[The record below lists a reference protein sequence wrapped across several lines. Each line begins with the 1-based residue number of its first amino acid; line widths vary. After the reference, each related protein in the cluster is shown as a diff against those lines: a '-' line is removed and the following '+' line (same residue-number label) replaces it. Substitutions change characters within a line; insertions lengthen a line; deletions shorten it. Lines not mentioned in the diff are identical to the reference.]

1 MPTHGDTAS
10 APGAVAIATGQ
21 SAGRERPAADAMAPP
36 HLAVP
41 TAPVSPGAAPRPT
54 PTWLRNAV
62 VPALDHGPAIAIVID
77 DLGVSRNATQAV
89 TRLKAPLTL
98 SFLAYAPH
106 LREQTRAARAAGHEL
121 LVHVP
126 MEPVGPAWPG
136 PGALLASLAPAE
148 LAARLRSQ
156 LDSFPGPVGI
166 NNHMGSL
173 LTADRALMAL
183 VMAELHRRDLL
194 FLDSR
199 TTPKSVAADEAA
211 RAGVP
216 HAVRDVFLDDPLV
229 TIGQQLARVEQI
241 AMKRGVAVAIG
252 HPHETTISALR
263 EWLPTLA
270 AKGFALVPIST
281 VVARQACADG
291 LLALADPCARS
302 SAIASLVQ

>member
-1 MPTHGDTAS
+1 VRKA
-10 APGAVAIATGQ
+10 AAATVQ
-21 SAGRERPAADAMAPP
+21 AAAADGQPGTMTLA

-41 TAPVSPGAAPRPT
+41 AAPVSPGAVPRRA
-54 PTWLRNAV
+54 PTWLQNAV
-62 VPALDHGPAIAIVID
+62 VPAIEHGPAIAIVID
-77 DLGVSRNATQAV
+77 DLGIGRKATAAV

-106 LREQTRAARAAGHEL
+106 LAEQTRAARAAGHEL
-121 LVHVP
+121 LLHVP
-126 MEPVGPAWPG
+126 MEPVGVAWPG
-136 PGALLASLAPAE
+136 PNALLASLAPAE
-148 LAARLRSQ
+148 LAARLKSQ
-156 LDSFPGPVGI
+156 LDSFPGLVGI

-173 LTADRALMAL
+173 VTADRALMAL

-229 TIGQQLARVEQI
+229 TISQQLARVEQI
-241 AMKRGVAVAIG
+241 ARKRGVAVAIG
-252 HPHETTISALR
+252 HPHETTIAALR
-263 EWLPTLA
+263 QWLPTLE